1 VTLSGTAPRDL
12 LLACRCGTVRAV
24 AHGVTPEIGN
34 HCVCYCDDCQA
45 FPKALGRPDV
55 LDANG
60 GTDIFQLSPAR
71 VEFTHGVDRV
81 ACLRLTDKGLVRW
94 YASCCNTPIG
104 NTLLTPAIPFVGV
117 IRSFVPEAAT
127 GTLGPIRARVF
138 REFATGDTAAIPP
151 DNQSRWTML
160 LRLIGL
166 MISWRLRGDHKR
178 SPFFHVVTRAPIV
191 TPRVLTEQERAAL
204 R

>member
-1 VTLSGTAPRDL
+1 VSVTPRDL
-12 LLACRCGTVRAV
+12 PLSCRCGAVRGIAR
-24 AHGVTPEIGN
+24 GVTPDVGN

-45 FPKALGRPDV
+45 FPKALGRPEV

-71 VEFTHGVDRV
+71 VTFTHGIERV
-81 ACLRLTDKGLVRW
+81 ECLKLTPEGLARW

-104 NTLLTPAIPFVGV
+104 NTLATPGIPFVGL
-117 IRSFVPEAAT
+117 IRSFIPEPCGDA
-127 GTLGPIRARVF
+127 LGPIRARVF
-138 REFATGDTAAIPP
+138 REFATGDEAAIPP

-160 LRLIGL
+160 LRVVGL
-166 MISWRLRGDHKR
+166 MLTWRLRGDHRR
-178 SPFFHVVTRAPIV
+178 SPFFGPTTRAPLKA
-191 TPRVLTEQERAAL
+191 PRVLSATERAAL

>member
-1 VTLSGTAPRDL
+1 MSGSAPRDL
-12 LLACRCGTVRAV
+12 LLACRCGKVRAV

-34 HCVCYCDDCQA
+34 RCVCYCDDCQA
-45 FPKALGRPDV
+45 FAKALGRADV

-71 VEFTHGVDRV
+71 LEFTHGVDRV
-81 ACLRLTDKGLVRW
+81 ACLRLTDNGLARW

-104 NTLLTPAIPFVGV
+104 NTAATPAIPFVGL
-117 IRSFVPEAAT
+117 IHSFVPEAAT

-138 REFATGDTAAIPP
+138 REFATGDKAAIAPG
-151 DNQSRWTML
+151 NQPRWMMV
-160 LRLIGL
+160 LRVIRL
-166 MISWRLRGDHKR
+166 MIWWRLRGDHQR
-178 SPFFHVVTRAPIV
+178 SPFFDAVTRAPIV